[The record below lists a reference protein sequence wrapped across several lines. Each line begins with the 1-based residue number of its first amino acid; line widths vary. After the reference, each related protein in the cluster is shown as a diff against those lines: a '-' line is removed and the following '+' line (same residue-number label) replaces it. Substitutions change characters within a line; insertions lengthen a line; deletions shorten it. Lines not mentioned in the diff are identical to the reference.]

1 MKKFYAVTK
10 GIYSEYHIITITDNK
25 ENADRIAAAYDAD
38 IEEYEDNIVDP
49 VGIWWVQRNEY
60 KNGKT
65 EWIAS
70 ASDETCYGED
80 DVKRHPMTGNSSFGE
95 VKGYWAVYVFAKD
108 RSHAIK
114 AGQDRYVQWKAEQ
127 EGIA

>member
-49 VGIWWVQRNEY
+49 VGIW
-60 KNGKT
+60 
-65 EWIAS
+65 
-70 ASDETCYGED
+70 
-80 DVKRHPMTGNSSFGE
+80 
-95 VKGYWAVYVFAKD
+95 
-108 RSHAIK
+108 
-114 AGQDRYVQWKAEQ
+114 
-127 EGIA
+127 

>member
-95 VKGYWAVYVFAKD
+95 AKSYWAVYVFAKD

-114 AGQDRYVQWKAEQ
+114 TGQDRYVQWKAEQ